1 MAARCEGCG
10 SALEGGWV
18 ACPHCGRPTAG
29 KESSEKL
36 VRVVTQVG
44 IDLLEAALLEAESK
58 AEEKGENARAA
69 QLALA
74 RNLAKDVAPKIAD
87 AVTTYLYQRRVLE
100 SNGEGHRSGEGRGGK
115 RALAAASDG

>member
-1 MAARCEGCG
+1 MSAKCEGCE
-10 SALEGGWV
+10 APLEAGWV

-36 VRVVTQVG
+36 VRLVTQVG
-44 IDLLEAALLEAESK
+44 IDLLEAGLQQAEAK
-58 AEEKGENARAA
+58 AEENGEKARAA

-87 AVTTYLYQRRVLE
+87 AVTTYLYQRKTLE
-100 SNGEGHRSGEGRGGK
+100 AGTGSHRAGGGAH
-115 RALAAASDG
+115 RAIAAPSDG